1 MKRSTGL
8 RNFMLVTGSLK
19 AAMDGSVIKIFSGIE
34 PANADAAI
42 GAATLLCTISVNGT
56 GTGVTIGVSAAS
68 GAVTK
73 NPSEVW
79 IGDVL
84 VSGQASF
91 WRMQKPADDNSNS
104 TSAPRLQGTVG
115 LIGADLNFS
124 SINLIS
130 GDARRINNFVAS
142 IPAG

>member
-8 RNFMLVTGSLK
+8 RNHMLVTGPLK
-19 AAMDGSVIKIFSGIE
+19 SAMDGCVIMIYAGTE
-34 PANADAAI
+34 PASADGAI
-42 GAATLLCTISVNGT
+42 GGATLLCTISVNGS
-56 GTGVTIGVSAAS
+56 GTGVTLDASAAS

-73 NPSEVW
+73 SPSEVW

-84 VSGQASF
+84 VSGQATF
-91 WRMQKPADDNSNS
+91 FRMQKPADAGGAS
-104 TSAPRLQGTVG
+104 TSAPRLQGSVG

-124 SINLIS
+124 SVNLIS